1 MSGLN
6 AFLARGEGQ
15 GIWVTGTWAIG
26 LGNSTFTVISPPIK
40 MKPLHPAVKWPLAII
55 ISGIVLIP
63 STIKAFG
70 EDPETARIKEYGAQA
85 DRIRKEI
92 REKYNTQNNNR

>member
-26 LGNSTFTVISPPIK
+26 LGNSTFTVICPPIE
-40 MKPLHPAVKWPLAII
+40 MKPLHPVIKYSLVGI
-55 ISGIVLIP
+55 ISVILFAPVVKNL
-63 STIKAFG
+63 TIDAG
-70 EDPETARIKEYGAQA
+70 KEAKDAAAQA
-85 DRIRKEI
+85 RRFMEETRKSDSE
-92 REKYNTQNNNR
+92 QNNNR

>member
-26 LGNSTFTVISPPIK
+26 LGNAIFTVICPPIE

-55 ISGIVLIP
+55 ISAIVLVP
-63 STIKAFG
+63 PTIKAFR
-70 EDPETARIKEYGAQA
+70 EDPETTRTKEYGA
-85 DRIRKEI
+85 
-92 REKYNTQNNNR
+92 